1 MATIPAPA
9 PRITVRTAP
18 RPVPAWTPTDA
29 PASSPEPADAVP
41 FADVH
46 PDATPAHKAT
56 NAAAVIG
63 SLAAVVGL
71 ITLTTAG
78 LGGLVLI
85 AAELVTNR

>member
-9 PRITVRTAP
+9 PRIAVRTAP

-29 PASSPEPADAVP
+29 PTPAAEPADAVP

-56 NAAAVIG
+56 NAAAVLG

-71 ITLTTAG
+71 ITVTTAG
-78 LGGLVLI
+78 LGGLVLM
-85 AAELVTNR
+85 ASELFTNR